1 MATRSGIL
9 AWETPWT
16 EELPVGYSPRGP
28 RGLDVTD
35 QLTTHVF
42 SSICKVQG
50 PSCKL
55 TSCEVFTEER
65 LQLPLHRRMPH
76 PSS

>member
-1 MATRSGIL
+1 MATHSGIV

-16 EELPVGYSPRGP
+16 EEPPVGYSPRGP
-28 RGLDVTD
+28 RGLDVTE

-42 SSICKVQG
+42 SSVCKVQG

-55 TSCEVFTEER
+55 TSCEVFFTEE
-65 LQLPLHRRMPH
+65 
-76 PSS
+76 